1 MKQFLCSLF
10 KAILPRRFYASH
22 CTQSYVGWVELELD
36 RKTKFVEFE
45 PNGEALWENVQRTI
59 RDFLLN
65 EFQTGALAGNK
76 PELAFFVR
84 CDRTTMTQEDI
95 DNGRLICVVGIAPVK
110 PAEFVIIRIGQ
121 WTRRTEP
128 DP

>member
-1 MKQFLCSLF
+1 MKQFLCSVLRVL
-10 KAILPRRFYASH
+10 LPRRFYVSH
-22 CTQSYVGWVELELD
+22 CTQNYVGWVELELD

-45 PNGEALWENVQRTI
+45 PNGEALWGNVRRTI

-65 EFQTGALAGNK
+65 EFQTGALTGNK

-95 DNGRLICVVGIAPVK
+95 DNGRLICVIGIAPVK

-121 WTRRTEP
+121 WTRRTKP

>member
-1 MKQFLCSLF
+1 MCSILRP
-10 KAILPRRFYASH
+10 ILPLRFYVSH
-22 CTQSYVGWVELELD
+22 CTENYVVGIERQLD
-36 RKTKFVEFE
+36 RKIKFAEFE
-45 PNGEALWENVQRTI
+45 PNGEALWGNVRRTI
-59 RDFLLN
+59 TDFLLN
-65 EFQTGALAGNK
+65 EFQNGALAGNK
-76 PELAFFVR
+76 PDLAFFVR
-84 CDRTTMTQEDI
+84 CDRTTMTQDDI